1 MSYYP
6 GGLERWR
13 DAGLALERGS
23 APAARTPRVPVPA
36 GRRAASALLDLVERT
51 STVGLFLLWL
61 LLIAACG
68 VVFWLLG
75 HFPGQGLLAG
85 GTPVP
90 TGFSGLVTALYFSFV
105 TATSVG
111 FGDVVPI
118 GLARALAVAEAAA
131 ELLVFGA
138 VISKFVSRRQDAV
151 VREIHRLTY
160 EDRLS
165 RVLANLHLSL
175 SEFQAIAALC
185 SSGEAPHARLSFR
198 VSGATLVFA
207 GELRTV
213 HGLLYRPDEEP
224 DEEVLESILAALS
237 GSLGALGELLDCAE
251 GKVERPA
258 SLDDGLA
265 RIAAR
270 SREICGEC
278 VPRDHAP
285 HLKSWMDE
293 IQARARRV
301 DPETRRGASRPRG

>member
-13 DAGLALERGS
+13 DTGLSLEGGT
-23 APAARTPRVPVPA
+23 AASPRA
-36 GRRAASALLDLVERT
+36 SRAADPLRRNATSALFDFVERT
-51 STVGLFLLWL
+51 STAGLFLLWL
-61 LLIAACG
+61 ALIATCG
-68 VVFWLLG
+68 IVFWLLG
-75 HFPGQGLLAG
+75 HVPGHGLLAG
-85 GTPVP
+85 GAPVP
-90 TGFSGLVTALYFSFV
+90 TGFAGLVTALYFSFV

-118 GLARALAVAEAAA
+118 GAARVLAVAEAAA

-138 VISKFVSRRQDAV
+138 IISKFVSRRQDALV
-151 VREIHRLTY
+151 GEIHRLAN

-175 SEFQAIAALC
+175 SEFQELAGLC
-185 SSGEAPHARLSFR
+185 SSGEAPQAHLSFR

-213 HGLLYRPDEEP
+213 HALLYRPDDEP

-237 GSLGALGELLDCAE
+237 GSLGALGDLLDCAE

-258 SLDDGLA
+258 SLDAGLA

-278 VPRDHAP
+278 VPREHAP

>member
-13 DAGLALERGS
+13 EAGLALEPGTSPTPRGPR
-23 APAARTPRVPVPA
+23 PAAAAR
-36 GRRAASALLDLVERT
+36 RRAASALLDLVERT
-51 STVGLFLLWL
+51 STAGLFLLWL

-75 HFPGQGLLAG
+75 HVPGHGLLAG
-85 GTPVP
+85 GTPVG
-90 TGFSGLVTALYFSFV
+90 TTFSGLVTALYFSFV

-111 FGDVVPI
+111 FGDVVPV
-118 GLARALAVAEAAA
+118 GLARVLAVAEAAA

-138 VISKFVSRRQDAV
+138 IISKFVSRRQDALV
-151 VREIHRLTY
+151 AEIHRLTH

-165 RVLANLHLSL
+165 RVLANLHFSL
-175 SEFQAIAALC
+175 SEFQAIAGLC
-185 SSGEAPHARLSFR
+185 SSGGAPAARLSFR

-213 HGLLYRPDEEP
+213 HALLYRPDAEP

-258 SLDDGLA
+258 SLDEGLA

-278 VPRDHAP
+278 VPRDYAP
-285 HLKSWMDE
+285 HLRTWMDE

>member
-13 DAGLALERGS
+13 EAGLALEEGAAAAPRAARPA
-23 APAARTPRVPVPA
+23 APA
-36 GRRAASALLDLVERT
+36 RRGVASALLDLVERT
-51 STVGLFLLWL
+51 STSGLFLLWL
-61 LLIAACG
+61 LLIAAGG

-75 HFPGQGLLAG
+75 LVPGHGLLAG
-85 GTPVP
+85 GKAVGTDLP
-90 TGFSGLVTALYFSFV
+90 GLVTSLYFSFV

-111 FGDVVPI
+111 FGDVVPL
-118 GLARALAVAEAAA
+118 GAARILAVAEAAA

-138 VISKFVSRRQDAV
+138 VISKFVSRRQDALV
-151 VREIHRLTY
+151 GEIHRLTN

-175 SEFQAIAALC
+175 SEFQALAALC
-185 SSGEAPHARLSFR
+185 STGTVPDARLSSR

-213 HGLLYRPDEEP
+213 HALLYRPDAEP

-251 GKVERPA
+251 GKVARPA
-258 SLDDGLA
+258 SLDAGLA

-270 SREICGEC
+270 SREICGDC
-278 VPRDHAP
+278 VPRDYAP
-285 HLKSWMDE
+285 QLRSWMDE

-301 DPETRRGASRPRG
+301 DPATRRGA

>member
-13 DAGLALERGS
+13 EAGLALEPGAAPSPRAS
-23 APAARTPRVPVPA
+23 AAARK
-36 GRRAASALLDLVERT
+36 GAASAFLDVVERT

-75 HFPGQGLLAG
+75 HLPGQGLLAG
-85 GTPVP
+85 GTPVG
-90 TGFSGLVTALYFSFV
+90 TSFSGLVTALYFSFV

-111 FGDVVPI
+111 FGDVVPL
-118 GLARALAVAEAAA
+118 GLARVLSVAEAAA

-138 VISKFVSRRQDAV
+138 IISKFVSRRQDALV
-151 VREIHRLTY
+151 SEIHRLTH

-185 SSGEAPHARLSFR
+185 TTGEAPPARLSFR

-213 HGLLYRPDEEP
+213 HGLLYRPDAEP

-258 SLDDGLA
+258 SLDEGLS

-278 VPRDHAP
+278 VPRDYAP
-285 HLKSWMDE
+285 HLRSWMDE